1 MSAQAYR
8 HTTDVIAPQ
17 DQFAYWRD
25 AICDAYVPL
34 EPERSAAPSF
44 RGQIDGLLL
53 PDLHGSTITA
63 QSHVVRLSPTGLA
76 ARAHSP
82 FFANLLC
89 AGEAVVSQGGSTQRA
104 RAGDVYVVDCA
115 SARAVDFSH
124 GFPARSASEISK
136 RLLRPQ
142 LGRSGRLALPVV
154 DGSSG
159 AGRVLASYMR
169 LVSELPANELQQ
181 VQALM
186 IKHCG
191 ELLSR
196 TQLKDRGRADRRTG
210 EIRSAGAHPGTAQ
223 RRLADRALTPASA
236 SEELGISRSY
246 LFKVMA
252 EHGLSFSAH
261 VRQCRLE
268 QCRLAIEAQPGRSIA
283 DIAMQLGLRGS
294 LDVQSGLPR
303 AVRPIAGQR
312 ARGDIL
318 AGRQADLDRAGGAER
333 AQRLFRVP
341 RSSRGCPA
349 LGRITGSDRR
359 RRGGA

>member
-63 QSHVVRLSPTGLA
+63 QSHVVRLSPAGLA

-115 SARAVDFSH
+115 SPWEVDFRTD
-124 GFPARSASEISK
+124 FRMFCIEIPEG
-136 RLLRPQ
+136 LLRPQ

-196 TQLKDRGRADRRTG
+196 TQLED
-210 EIRSAGAHPGTAQ
+210 AGAQIAERVRYEVLERILALVQ

-268 QCRLAIEAQPGRSIA
+268 QCRLAIETQSGRSIA
-283 DIAMQLGLRGS
+283 DIAASWGFEEVSTFNRAYRAQYGRSPGS
-294 LDVQSGLPR
+294 E
-303 AVRPIAGQR
+303 
-312 ARGDIL
+312 
-318 AGRQADLDRAGGAER
+318 RAGT
-333 AQRLFRVP
+333 
-341 RSSRGCPA
+341 SSRD
-349 LGRITGSDRR
+349 GRRI
-359 RRGGA
+359 

>member
-115 SARAVDFSH
+115 SPWEVDFRTD
-124 GFPARSASEISK
+124 FRMFCIEIPEG
-136 RLLRPQ
+136 LLRPQ
-142 LGRSGRLALPVV
+142 LGRRGRLALPVV

-196 TQLKDRGRADRRTG
+196 TQLED
-210 EIRSAGAHPGTAQ
+210 AGAQIAERVRYEVLERILALVQ

-268 QCRLAIEAQPGRSIA
+268 QCRLAIETQSGRSIA
-283 DIAMQLGLRGS
+283 DIAASWGFEEVS
-294 LDVQSGLPR
+294 TFNR
-303 AVRPIAGQR
+303 AY
-312 ARGDIL
+312 
-318 AGRQADLDRAGGAER
+318 R
-333 AQRLFRVP
+333 AQYGRSPGSERVGT
-341 RSSRGCPA
+341 SSRD
-349 LGRITGSDRR
+349 GRRI
-359 RRGGA
+359 

>member
-1 MSAQAYR
+1 M
-8 HTTDVIAPQ
+8 
-17 DQFAYWRD
+17 
-25 AICDAYVPL
+25 
-34 EPERSAAPSF
+34 
-44 RGQIDGLLL
+44 
-53 PDLHGSTITA
+53 A
-63 QSHVVRLSPTGLA
+63 QSVHPRQDGGPIDTIPGIQDERPGLSPHHRCHRAAGPVRILARRDLRRLRA
-76 ARAHSP
+76 ARTGTQRGPQLPRPDRRTAAARPARIHHHGAVACGPPIADRAGGPRAFS

-115 SARAVDFSH
+115 SPWEVDFRTD
-124 GFPARSASEISK
+124 FRMFCIEIPEG
-136 RLLRPQ
+136 LLRPQ

-196 TQLKDRGRADRRTG
+196 TQLED
-210 EIRSAGAHPGTAQ
+210 AGAQIAERVRYEVLERILALVQ

-268 QCRLAIEAQPGRSIA
+268 QCRLAIEAQSGRSIA
-283 DIAMQLGLRGS
+283 DIAASWGFEEVSTFNRAYRAQYGRSPGS
-294 LDVQSGLPR
+294 E
-303 AVRPIAGQR
+303 
-312 ARGDIL
+312 
-318 AGRQADLDRAGGAER
+318 RAGT
-333 AQRLFRVP
+333 
-341 RSSRGCPA
+341 SSRD
-349 LGRITGSDRR
+349 GRRI
-359 RRGGA
+359 

>member
-89 AGEAVVSQGGSTQRA
+89 AGEAVVSQGGSIQRA

-115 SARAVDFSH
+115 SPWEVDFRTD
-124 GFPARSASEISK
+124 FRMFCIEIPEG
-136 RLLRPQ
+136 LLRPQ

-196 TQLKDRGRADRRTG
+196 TQLED
-210 EIRSAGAHPGTAQ
+210 AGAQIAERVRYEVLERILALVQ

-268 QCRLAIEAQPGRSIA
+268 QCRLAIETQSGRSIA
-283 DIAMQLGLRGS
+283 DIAASWGFEEVSTFNRAYRAQYGRSPGS
-294 LDVQSGLPR
+294 E
-303 AVRPIAGQR
+303 
-312 ARGDIL
+312 
-318 AGRQADLDRAGGAER
+318 RAGT
-333 AQRLFRVP
+333 
-341 RSSRGCPA
+341 SSRD
-349 LGRITGSDRR
+349 GRRI
-359 RRGGA
+359 

>member
-63 QSHVVRLSPTGLA
+63 QSHVVRLSPAGLA

-115 SARAVDFSH
+115 SPWEVDFRTD
-124 GFPARSASEISK
+124 FRMFCIEIPEG
-136 RLLRPQ
+136 LLRPQ

-196 TQLKDRGRADRRTG
+196 TQLED
-210 EIRSAGAHPGTAQ
+210 AGAQIAERVRYEVLERILALVQ

-268 QCRLAIEAQPGRSIA
+268 QCRLAIETQSGRSIA
-283 DIAMQLGLRGS
+283 DIAASWGFEEVSTFNRAYRAQYGRSPGS
-294 LDVQSGLPR
+294 E
-303 AVRPIAGQR
+303 
-312 ARGDIL
+312 
-318 AGRQADLDRAGGAER
+318 RAGT
-333 AQRLFRVP
+333 
-341 RSSRGCPA
+341 SSRN
-349 LGRITGSDRR
+349 GRRI
-359 RRGGA
+359 

>member
-115 SARAVDFSH
+115 SPWEVDFRTD
-124 GFPARSASEISK
+124 FRMFCIEIPEG
-136 RLLRPQ
+136 LLRPQ

-196 TQLKDRGRADRRTG
+196 TQLED
-210 EIRSAGAHPGTAQ
+210 AGAQIAERVRYEVLERILALVQ

-268 QCRLAIEAQPGRSIA
+268 QCRLAIETQSGRSIA
-283 DIAMQLGLRGS
+283 DIAASWGFEEVS
-294 LDVQSGLPR
+294 TFNR
-303 AVRPIAGQR
+303 AY
-312 ARGDIL
+312 
-318 AGRQADLDRAGGAER
+318 R
-333 AQRLFRVP
+333 AQYGL
-341 RSSRGCPA
+341 S
-349 LGRITGSDRR
+349 LIHI
-359 RRGGA
+359 

>member
-115 SARAVDFSH
+115 SPWEVDFRTD
-124 GFPARSASEISK
+124 FRMFCIEIPEG
-136 RLLRPQ
+136 LLRPQ

-196 TQLKDRGRADRRTG
+196 TQLED
-210 EIRSAGAHPGTAQ
+210 AGAQIAERVRYEVLERILALVQ

-268 QCRLAIEAQPGRSIA
+268 QCRLAIETQSGRSIA
-283 DIAMQLGLRGS
+283 DIAASWGFEEVSTFNRAYRAQYGRSPGS
-294 LDVQSGLPR
+294 E
-303 AVRPIAGQR
+303 
-312 ARGDIL
+312 
-318 AGRQADLDRAGGAER
+318 RAGT
-333 AQRLFRVP
+333 
-341 RSSRGCPA
+341 SSRD
-349 LGRITGSDRR
+349 GRRI
-359 RRGGA
+359 

>member
-115 SARAVDFSH
+115 SPWEVDFRTD
-124 GFPARSASEISK
+124 FRMFCIEIPEG
-136 RLLRPQ
+136 LLRPQ

-196 TQLKDRGRADRRTG
+196 TQLED
-210 EIRSAGAHPGTAQ
+210 AGAQIAERVRYEVLERILALVQ

-268 QCRLAIEAQPGRSIA
+268 QCRLAIETQSGRSIA
-283 DIAMQLGLRGS
+283 DIAASWGFEEVSTFNRAYRAQYGRSPGS
-294 LDVQSGLPR
+294 E
-303 AVRPIAGQR
+303 
-312 ARGDIL
+312 
-318 AGRQADLDRAGGAER
+318 RAGT
-333 AQRLFRVP
+333 
-341 RSSRGCPA
+341 SSRD
-349 LGRITGSDRR
+349 GRR
-359 RRGGA
+359 

>member
-1 MSAQAYR
+1 MSAQAYH

-17 DQFAYWRD
+17 EQFAYWRD

-34 EPERSAAPSF
+34 EPERDAARSF

-63 QSHVVRLSPTGLA
+63 QSHVVRLSAAGLS
-76 ARAHSP
+76 ARKQSP

-89 AGEAVVSQGGSTQRA
+89 AGEALVSQDGSAMRA

-115 SARAVDFSH
+115 SPWEVDFRTD
-124 GFPARSASEISK
+124 FRMFCIEIPEG
-136 RLLRPQ
+136 LLR
-142 LGRSGRLALPVV
+142 RGRLAMPVL

-186 IKHCG
+186 VRHCS

-196 TQLKDRGRADRRTG
+196 TQLEGAD
-210 EIRSAGAHPGTAQ
+210 AGAQIAERVRHEVLDRILALVQ
-223 RRLADRALTPASA
+223 RRLADRGLTPASA

-246 LFKVMA
+246 LFKIMA
-252 EHGLSFSAH
+252 EHGLSFSAY

-268 QCRLAIEAQPGRSIA
+268 RCRLAIEAQPGRSIA
-283 DIAMQLGLRGS
+283 DIAASWGFEEVSTFNRAYRAHYGRSPGS
-294 LDVQSGLPR
+294 
-303 AVRPIAGQR
+303 
-312 ARGDIL
+312 
-318 AGRQADLDRAGGAER
+318 E
-333 AQRLFRVP
+333 
-341 RSSRGCPA
+341 
-349 LGRITGSDRR
+349 
-359 RRGGA
+359 RGGAPLRAE

>member
-115 SARAVDFSH
+115 SPWEVDFRTD
-124 GFPARSASEISK
+124 FRMFCIEIPEG
-136 RLLRPQ
+136 LLRPQ

-169 LVSELPANELQQ
+169 LVGELPANELQQ

-196 TQLKDRGRADRRTG
+196 TQLED
-210 EIRSAGAHPGTAQ
+210 AGAQIAERVRYEVLERILALVQ

-268 QCRLAIEAQPGRSIA
+268 QCRLAIETQSGRSIA
-283 DIAMQLGLRGS
+283 DIAASWGFEEVSTFNRAYRAQYGRSPGS
-294 LDVQSGLPR
+294 E
-303 AVRPIAGQR
+303 
-312 ARGDIL
+312 
-318 AGRQADLDRAGGAER
+318 RAGT
-333 AQRLFRVP
+333 
-341 RSSRGCPA
+341 SSRD
-349 LGRITGSDRR
+349 GRRI
-359 RRGGA
+359 

>member
-115 SARAVDFSH
+115 SPWEVDFRTD
-124 GFPARSASEISK
+124 FRMFCIEIPEG
-136 RLLRPQ
+136 LLRPQ

-196 TQLKDRGRADRRTG
+196 TQLED
-210 EIRSAGAHPGTAQ
+210 AGGQIAERVRYEVLERILALVQ

-268 QCRLAIEAQPGRSIA
+268 QCRLAIETQSGRSIA
-283 DIAMQLGLRGS
+283 DIAASWGFEEVSTFNRAYRAQYGRSPGS
-294 LDVQSGLPR
+294 E
-303 AVRPIAGQR
+303 
-312 ARGDIL
+312 
-318 AGRQADLDRAGGAER
+318 RAGT
-333 AQRLFRVP
+333 
-341 RSSRGCPA
+341 SSRD
-349 LGRITGSDRR
+349 GRRI
-359 RRGGA
+359 

>member
-34 EPERSAAPSF
+34 EPERSAAPGF

-115 SARAVDFSH
+115 SPWEVDFRTD
-124 GFPARSASEISK
+124 FRMFCIEIPEG
-136 RLLRPQ
+136 LLRPQ

-196 TQLKDRGRADRRTG
+196 TQLED
-210 EIRSAGAHPGTAQ
+210 AGAQIAERVRYEVLERILALVQ

-268 QCRLAIEAQPGRSIA
+268 QCRLAIEAQSGRSIA
-283 DIAMQLGLRGS
+283 DIAASWGFEEVSTFNRAYRAQYGRSPGS
-294 LDVQSGLPR
+294 E
-303 AVRPIAGQR
+303 
-312 ARGDIL
+312 
-318 AGRQADLDRAGGAER
+318 RAGT
-333 AQRLFRVP
+333 
-341 RSSRGCPA
+341 SSRD
-349 LGRITGSDRR
+349 GRRI
-359 RRGGA
+359 

>member
-1 MSAQAYR
+1 MSAQVYH

-34 EPERSAAPSF
+34 EPERNAVRSF
-44 RGQIDGLLL
+44 HGQIDGLLL

-63 QSHVVRLSPTGLA
+63 QSHVVRLSATGLA

-82 FFANLLC
+82 FFANLIC
-89 AGEAVVSQGGSTQRA
+89 AGEAVVSQDGSTMRA
-104 RAGDVYVVDCA
+104 RTGDVYVVDCA
-115 SARAVDFSH
+115 SEWEVDFRTD
-124 GFPARSASEISK
+124 FRMFCIEIPEG
-136 RLLRPQ
+136 LLRPQ
-142 LGRSGRLALPVV
+142 LGRRGRIAMPVL
-154 DGSSG
+154 DGGSG

-186 IKHCG
+186 VKHCS

-196 TQLKDRGRADRRTG
+196 TQLED
-210 EIRSAGAHPGTAQ
+210 AGAGAQAAERVRHGVLERILALVQ
-223 RRLADRALTPASA
+223 RRLADSALTPASA

-246 LFKVMA
+246 LFKILA

-268 QCRLAIEAQPGRSIA
+268 QCRLAIEAQPGRAIA
-283 DIAMQLGLRGS
+283 DIAASWGFEEVSTFNRAYRAHYGRAPGS
-294 LDVQSGLPR
+294 G
-303 AVRPIAGQR
+303 
-312 ARGDIL
+312 
-318 AGRQADLDRAGGAER
+318 
-333 AQRLFRVP
+333 
-341 RSSRGCPA
+341 
-349 LGRITGSDRR
+349 
-359 RRGGA
+359 RGGSAPR

>member
-1 MSAQAYR
+1 MAAPSTRSPVSRMSAQAYR

-89 AGEAVVSQGGSTQRA
+89 AGEAVVSQGGRTQRA

-115 SARAVDFSH
+115 SPWEVDFRTD
-124 GFPARSASEISK
+124 FRMFCIEIPEG
-136 RLLRPQ
+136 LLRPQ

-154 DGSSG
+154 DGSLG

-196 TQLKDRGRADRRTG
+196 TQLED
-210 EIRSAGAHPGTAQ
+210 AGAQIAERVRYEVLERILALVQ

-268 QCRLAIEAQPGRSIA
+268 QCRLAIETQSGRSIA
-283 DIAMQLGLRGS
+283 DIAASWGFEEVSTFNRAYRAQYGRSPGS
-294 LDVQSGLPR
+294 E
-303 AVRPIAGQR
+303 
-312 ARGDIL
+312 
-318 AGRQADLDRAGGAER
+318 RAGT
-333 AQRLFRVP
+333 
-341 RSSRGCPA
+341 SSRN
-349 LGRITGSDRR
+349 GRRI
-359 RRGGA
+359 

>member
-115 SARAVDFSH
+115 SPWEVDFRTD
-124 GFPARSASEISK
+124 FRMFCIEIPEG
-136 RLLRPQ
+136 LLRPQ

-196 TQLKDRGRADRRTG
+196 TQLED
-210 EIRSAGAHPGTAQ
+210 AGAQIAERVRYEVLERILALVQ

-268 QCRLAIEAQPGRSIA
+268 QCRLAIETQSGRSIA
-283 DIAMQLGLRGS
+283 DIAASWGFEEVS
-294 LDVQSGLPR
+294 TFNR
-303 AVRPIAGQR
+303 AY
-312 ARGDIL
+312 
-318 AGRQADLDRAGGAER
+318 R
-333 AQRLFRVP
+333 AQYGRSPGSERVGT
-341 RSSRGCPA
+341 SSRD
-349 LGRITGSDRR
+349 GRRI
-359 RRGGA
+359 